1 MNSFCFL
8 VPDASMELAVINH
21 LEDDLTATVDI
32 ESSVFD
38 FDLEKDLDEEDRAIR
53 LRFLTGDLRRGE
65 GEEIFRLDF
74 VLIIHLDLFVSYL
87 VFWSF

>member
-65 GEEIFRLDF
+65 GEEIFRLD
-74 VLIIHLDLFVSYL
+74 LLKLQLDFFGSYL

>member
-1 MNSFCFL
+1 
-8 VPDASMELAVINH
+8 MELAVINH

-65 GEEIFRLDF
+65 GEEIFRLD
-74 VLIIHLDLFVSYL
+74 LLKLQLDFFVSLL
-87 VFWSF
+87 VLPSS

>member
-1 MNSFCFL
+1 
-8 VPDASMELAVINH
+8 MELAVINH